1 MHDYFIKRKYLGTP
15 CTFPGIFGNPCTM
28 WLQDE
33 SDVTQTVIFLHWK
46 HLRHQNLSKRCRST
60 MRSRQVGVKTV
71 DVPLFPSWTA
81 PGPKALKRVTRVR
94 KKTVPVSNCAVNCLA
109 FILETSL
116 NSHLRICTSDSIL
129 LPQYYLFLF
138 SKGVSC
144 QHFLGLL
151 H

>member
-1 MHDYFIKRKYLGTP
+1 MHDL
-15 CTFPGIFGNPCTM
+15 

-81 PGPKALKRVTRVR
+81 PGPKALKRVTCVR
-94 KKTVPVSNCAVNCLA
+94 KKTAQVSSCAVNCLA
-109 FILETSL
+109 FILETVCNVTELSPT
-116 NSHLRICTSDSIL
+116 HLHFWFYLASSIL
-129 LPQYYLFLF
+129 SLLIFEGVSISKVYCTKPLF
-138 SKGVSC
+138 SSQAIVKNLC
-144 QHFLGLL
+144 
-151 H
+151 